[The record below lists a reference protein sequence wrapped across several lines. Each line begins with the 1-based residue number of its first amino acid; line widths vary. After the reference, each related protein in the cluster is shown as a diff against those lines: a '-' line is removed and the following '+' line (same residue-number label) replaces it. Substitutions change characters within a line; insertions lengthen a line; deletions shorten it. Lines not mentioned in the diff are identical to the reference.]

1 MENKKYHYIAVDI
14 SKSNLEVRTHQQ
26 RYSLS
31 NDATGFKALVKFA
44 NQQDQ
49 PLVVC
54 EASGGYE
61 RAMMDYLHQKQ
72 IAVALVNPRLIRS
85 YARSEG
91 LKAKTDPID
100 ALMILGFAQ
109 QKRLQPGAAPD
120 PRRQKLTALLD
131 RRSHLT
137 EQLAR
142 EKNRLQNSPKCIKG
156 DIEWMMRRI
165 KKRIEV
171 IDKRIQDLVNED
183 QALCQEAR
191 LLQSVRGVGP
201 VTAWTLLGY
210 FSELG
215 KLKRN
220 EIVALAGIAPYN
232 RDSGRFKGKRKIEGG
247 RAKVRKCLYMAA
259 QTAAIHNPVIK
270 PYVEGLRARGKPYK
284 CAMVAAMRKLL
295 IHLHILMK
303 NHQLSLAS

>member
-1 MENKKYHYIAVDI
+1 MEKKKYHHIAIDI
-14 SKSNLEVRTHQQ
+14 SKSDLEVRTQNH
-26 RYSLS
+26 RYRLS
-31 NDATGFKALVKFA
+31 NSPTGFKALVKIA
-44 NQQDQ
+44 GKQDQ

-61 RAMMDYLHQKQ
+61 RSMMDYLYQKQ
-72 IAVALVNPRLIRS
+72 IAVVRVNPRLIRS

-109 QKRLQPGAAPD
+109 EKGLQPGPVPNRKRQELAA
-120 PRRQKLTALLD
+120 LMD

-142 EKNRLQNSPKCIKG
+142 EKNRIQNSSKFIKRS
-156 DIEWMMRRI
+156 IERMM
-165 KKRIEV
+165 KM
-171 IDKRIQDLVNED
+171 IQKELERMDD
-183 QALCQEAR
+183 QIQALVQKDHQLSEEAR
-191 LLQSVRGVGP
+191 LLQSVSGVGS
-201 VTAWTLLGY
+201 VTAWTLLAY

-232 RDSGRFKGKRKIEGG
+232 RDTGRFKGKRKIEGG

-259 QTAAIHNPVIK
+259 QTATTHNPVIK

>member
-1 MENKKYHYIAVDI
+1 MEKKKYQYIAIDI
-14 SKSNLEVRTHQQ
+14 SKNDLEVRTQNH
-26 RYSLS
+26 RCRLP
-31 NDATGFKALVKFA
+31 NDPSGFKELAEIA
-44 NQQDQ
+44 RRQDR

-61 RAMMDYLHQKQ
+61 RDMMVFLHREQTP
-72 IAVALVNPRLIRS
+72 VVRVNPRLIRN
-85 YARSEG
+85 YVRSEG
-91 LKAKTDPID
+91 LKAKTDSID
-100 ALMILGFAQ
+100 ALKILDFA
-109 QKRLQPGAAPD
+109 KEKGLQPGPV
-120 PRRQKLTALLD
+120 PNPKRQELAALLD

-142 EKNRLQNSPKCIKG
+142 EKNRLQNSPKCIKS
-156 DIEWMMRRI
+156 DIEWMIERI
-165 KKRIEV
+165 KKRIGV
-171 IDKRIQDLVNED
+171 IDNRIGDLVKKDHQLN
-183 QALCQEAR
+183 QEAR
-191 LLQSVRGVGP
+191 LLESVRGVGP
-201 VTAWTLLGY
+201 VTAWTLLAY
-210 FSELG
+210 LSELG
-215 KLKRN
+215 QLKRN

-284 CAMVAAMRKLL
+284 CAMVAAMRKML

>member
-1 MENKKYHYIAVDI
+1 MNKKTYHYIAIDV
-14 SKSNLEVRTHQQ
+14 SKADLEVRTRRQ
-26 RYSLS
+26 RCSLS
-31 NDATGFKALVKFA
+31 NSPSGFRKLAKLTEKWEH
-44 NQQDQ
+44 

-54 EASGGYE
+54 ESSGGYE
-61 RAMMDYLHQKQ
+61 RGMIDYLHQQ
-72 IAVALVNPRLIRS
+72 GIAVRRVNPGRIRN

-109 QKRLQPGAAPD
+109 EKQLQPSPQ
-120 PRRQKLTALLD
+120 PEPVRQELAALLD

-142 EKNRLQNSPKCIKG
+142 EKNRAQNSSKFIKQS
-156 DIEWMMRRI
+156 IQRMI
-165 KKRIEV
+165 KTVEKEIQRIEKY
-171 IDKRIQDLVNED
+171 IDQLIKED
-183 QALCQEAR
+183 EQLAQEMYI
-191 LLQSVRGVGP
+191 LQSVNGVGK

-210 FSELG
+210 LGEIG

-220 EIVALAGIAPYN
+220 KIVALAGIAPFN
-232 RDSGRFKGKRKIEGG
+232 RDTGTFTGKRRIEGG

-259 QTAAIHNPVIK
+259 QTAARHNPVIK
-270 PYVEGLRARGKPYK
+270 PYVQRLRARGKPYK

-295 IHLHILMK
+295 IHLHIQIK
-303 NHQLSLAS
+303 NHHLALAS